1 VAAAQTQ
8 YQEIMKMDVIKTA
21 LIACIAIVLYYLLL
35 QWPTQANSPEEA
47 GEISSQMPMDSGSEA
62 REIPSQ
68 IMIDSGS
75 EDSLSLFETPAT
87 VALKTPETKTTLI
100 STGRLFVVENDTL
113 LMEVDGLSGR
123 FVSSKLK
130 FVKNSKNGES
140 NLGIFG
146 PTGEN
151 FYFANSGFFNKS
163 QGYLQPGFTKINS
176 YSGEDNSKIYELEG
190 AASGLI
196 FKRKIKMYP
205 GKYYLEVED
214 FIEGGLPG
222 VDVEVTPYV
231 VIERSE
237 EEVEEGGLAY
247 TYLGPV
253 FSTQEEKYEKYDF
266 DDIDD
271 ANFKIQSPGGWAS
284 LIQHYF
290 VSAWVP
296 DQSKSYLYQA
306 RKNLSTGRYAI
317 GYTSSSEFLGVNKGL
332 VSSKNTL
339 YVGPKL
345 PEQLKTVHPDLD
357 LVVDYGFLWWLGKP
371 MYWLLN
377 LGHDIFKN
385 WGLAIIFLTVLLKI
399 VTWPLSAAAYRSMG
413 KMRVLAPKVKEIQ
426 DRHGDDKQKSG
437 QAMMEFY
444 KKEGVNPLGGCLPM
458 LIQMPFFLAFYW
470 VLMETVELR
479 HSPFIFWIDDLS
491 AMDPFF
497 VLPLLNAAGMY
508 YSQKLTPA
516 PANADPMQAQM
527 MKFFPLIF
535 AVIFAFFPSGLVLYW
550 LVNMLVTLF
559 QQWWYYRKETK
570 A

>member
-1 VAAAQTQ
+1 
-8 YQEIMKMDVIKTA
+8 MDVIKTV
-21 LIACIAIVLYYLLL
+21 LIASIAVVLYYLLL
-35 QWPTQANSPEEA
+35 QWPTQANTPEKV
-47 GEISSQMPMDSGSEA
+47 GEISSQMPMDSVDAS

-68 IMIDSGS
+68 TNINTDS
-75 EDSLSLFETPAT
+75 EDSLSLFETP
-87 VALKTPETKTTLI
+87 VVQSPNTPETRAPLMSSSK
-100 STGRLFVVENDTL
+100 LFVLENDTL
-113 LMEVDGLSGR
+113 VVEVDGPSGR
-123 FVSSKLK
+123 VVSSKLK
-130 FVKNSKNGES
+130 LIKNSKNGET

-151 FYFANSGFFNKS
+151 FYFANSGFFTKS
-163 QGYLQPGFTKINS
+163 QGYLQPKFTRISS
-176 YSGEDNSKIYELEG
+176 YSGEEGSKIYELEG

-196 FKRKIKMYP
+196 FKREIKMHP

-222 VDVEVTPYV
+222 ADAEVTPYV

-237 EEVEEGGLAY
+237 EQVEEGGLAY

-296 DQSKSYLYQA
+296 DQSRSYLYQA
-306 RKNLSTGRYAI
+306 RKNPSSGRYSI
-317 GYTSSSEFLGVNKGL
+317 GYTSSSEVLGVNKGF
-332 VSSKNTL
+332 VSFKNTL

-377 LGHDIFKN
+377 LGHDLFKN
-385 WGLAIIFLTVLLKI
+385 WGLAIIFLTILLKI
-399 VTWPLSAAAYRSMG
+399 ATWPLSAAAYRSMG

-426 DRHGDDKQKSG
+426 DRHGDDKQKAG

-535 AVIFAFFPSGLVLYW
+535 AAIFAFFPSGLVLYW
-550 LVNMLVTLF
+550 LINMLVTLL
-559 QQWWYYRKETK
+559 QQWWYYRKEVK